1 MKVGK
6 KAYGTKGLIE
16 THLASKSSPPTI
28 DNSMDH
34 VTRFVSRYSL
44 IYGIP
49 KLQMEF
55 LSSHNCKVCTRGKF
69 TQRNLSPY
77 QRQFNLSVNWSKKV
91 QRAPACNHRQ
101 YGLLYY
107 LVKSTL
113 LCLV

>member
-44 IYGIP
+44 IYGQTNVV
-49 KLQMEF
+49 KTLRNYKYKGLQW
-55 LSSHNCKVCTRGKF
+55 LQIIDHVT
-69 TQRNLSPY
+69 PY
-77 QRQFNLSVNWSKKV
+77 LKKSAFCRDGWSL
-91 QRAPACNHRQ
+91 CE
-101 YGLLYY
+101 LLRRTE
-107 LVKSTL
+107 S
-113 LCLV
+113 